1 MSARDTG
8 AASPTDGATGGEGG
22 APLLRVRDLRVSYAA
37 RGGRREVVHGAS
49 FDVRAGEVV
58 AVVGE
63 SGSGKST
70 TAHAVVGLLAAGG
83 SVDAGSVLLEGEELV
98 GLPERA
104 WRAVRGA
111 RVGLV
116 PQDPTLSLNP
126 VQRVGEQVAEA
137 LVVHGLAKGAAARAR
152 AVELLT
158 AAGLP
163 DAAVRAR
170 QFPGELSGGMR
181 QRVLIAAAL
190 AAGPRLLVADEPTS
204 ALDVTVQRQVLDHLE
219 LLTRQAG
226 TAVLLITH
234 DLAVAADR
242 ASRVVV
248 MSQGEVV
255 EVGSAQQVLTD
266 PRHPYTRS
274 LLAAAPSLS
283 SARLSARPRTPA
295 GASAAPPQ
303 PRPGEPLV
311 EVRSLVK
318 EFALPGRGGVQRAV
332 SDVSFTV
339 ARGETLALVGE
350 SGSGKTTTARLVLG
364 LERPTSGEVR
374 FEGRETSRLRGAAWR
389 ALRRRAQLVYQNP
402 YASLDPRVP
411 VGETIA
417 EPLRAFG
424 VGDRASRRRRA
435 AELLDD
441 VRLPAD
447 VLTRKPAELSGGQRQ
462 RVAVAR
468 ALALEPDL
476 VVCDEPVSALD
487 VSVQAQ
493 ILELLVQLQAD
504 HGLSYLFISHD
515 LAVVRQVSDRVGVVR
530 RGELV
535 EIGATAEVFAH
546 PQHPYT
552 LELLRAIPGRRALED
567 VR

>member
-1 MSARDTG
+1 MST
-8 AASPTDGATGGEGG
+8 
-22 APLLRVRDLRVSYAA
+22 PLLQVSDLRVSYGSGS
-37 RGGRREVVHGAS
+37 RRREVVHDVS
-49 FDVRAGEVV
+49 FEVHPGEVV

-70 TAHAVVGLLAAGG
+70 TAHAVVGLLPASGSVDGG
-83 SVDAGSVLLEGEELV
+83 SVRLEGEELV

-104 WRAVRGA
+104 WRSVRGA
-111 RVGLV
+111 RIGLV

-126 VQRVGEQVAEA
+126 VKRIGEQVAEA
-137 LVVHGLAKGAAARAR
+137 LVVHGLARGAAARAR

-163 DAAVRAR
+163 DAALRAR
-170 QFPGELSGGMR
+170 QYPTELSGGMR
-181 QRVLIAAAL
+181 QRVLIAIGL

-219 LLTRQAG
+219 ALTRDAG

-248 MSQGEVV
+248 MSGGEVV
-255 EVGSAQQVLTD
+255 EVGTAHQVLTR
-266 PRHPYTRS
+266 PRHPYTAS
-274 LLAAAPSLS
+274 LLASAPSLS
-283 SARLSARPRTPA
+283 SARITARPRPRT
-295 GASAAPPQ
+295 APPEPPA
-303 PRPGEPLV
+303 PRASEPLV
-311 EVRSLVK
+311 QVRDLVK
-318 EFALPGRGGVQRAV
+318 EFPLPGRGRTQTAV
-332 SDVSFTV
+332 AGVSFDV

-374 FEGRETSRLRGAAWR
+374 FDGEPTAGLRGAAWR
-389 ALRRRAQLVYQNP
+389 ELRRRVQLVYQNP
-402 YASLDPRVP
+402 YASLDPRVA
-411 VGETIA
+411 VGETVA

-424 VGDRASRRRRA
+424 IGDRASRRRRTA
-435 AELLDD
+435 SLLDQ

-447 VLTRKPAELSGGQRQ
+447 LLERRPAELSGGQRQ
-462 RVAVAR
+462 RVAIAR
-468 ALALEPDL
+468 ALALEPEL

-535 EIGATAEVFAH
+535 ELGPTDEVFSRPRH
-546 PQHPYT
+546 EYT
-552 LELLRAIPGRRALED
+552 VELLEAIPGRRALED
-567 VR
+567 VS

>member
-1 MSARDTG
+1 MSST
-8 AASPTDGATGGEGG
+8 AAQ
-22 APLLRVRDLRVSYAA
+22 PLLSVRDLRVSYAA
-37 RGGRREVVHGAS
+37 GGARREVVHGAS
-49 FDVRAGEVV
+49 FDVLPGEVV

-70 TAHAVVGLLAAGG
+70 TAHAVVGLLPAGG
-83 SVDAGSVLLEGEELV
+83 SVDGGSVLLEGRELV

-104 WRAVRGA
+104 WRSVRGA
-111 RVGLV
+111 RIGLV

-126 VQRVGEQVAEA
+126 VERVGDQVAEA
-137 LVVHGLAKGAAARAR
+137 LVVHGLARGAAARAR

-170 QFPGELSGGMR
+170 QHPGELSGGMR
-181 QRVLIAAAL
+181 QRVLIAVGL

-219 LLTRQAG
+219 HLTREAG
-226 TAVLLITH
+226 TAVLFITH

-248 MSQGEVV
+248 MSGGEVV
-255 EVGSAQQVLTD
+255 EVGTAQQVLTE
-266 PRHPYTRS
+266 PRHPYTRA
-274 LLAAAPSLS
+274 LLAAAPSLT
-283 SARLSARPRTPA
+283 SARLRARPRPAPPALVATPVA
-295 GASAAPPQ
+295 TPAAPPAPEQRAQ
-303 PRPGEPLV
+303 PAGPLV

-318 EFALPGRGGVQRAV
+318 RFALPGRGRQQTAVAGVG
-332 SDVSFTV
+332 FTLE
-339 ARGETLALVGE
+339 RGETLALVGE

-364 LERPTSGEVR
+364 LERPTSGEVL
-374 FEGRETSRLRGAAWR
+374 FDGVGTGGLRGARWR
-389 ALRRRAQLVYQNP
+389 ALRRRMQLVYQNP
-402 YASLDPRVP
+402 YASLDPRVA
-411 VGETIA
+411 VGETVA

-424 VGDRASRRRRA
+424 VGDRASRARRA
-435 AELLDD
+435 AQLLDQ

-447 VLTRKPAELSGGQRQ
+447 VLRRRPAELSGGQRQ
-462 RVAVAR
+462 RVAIAR

-515 LAVVRQVSDRVGVVR
+515 LAVVRQVSDRVGVMR

-535 EIGATAEVFAH
+535 ELAATEQVFTA

-552 LELLRAIPGRRALED
+552 VELLDAIPGRRALED
-567 VR
+567 VS